1 VKKSRRNESKRREK
15 SKEGIEMIGDVEKKE
30 RRK

>member
-1 VKKSRRNESKRREK
+1 MKKSRRDESKRREK
-15 SKEGIEMIGDVEKKE
+15 SKERIEMIGDVEKKE